1 MSSPVWLIT
10 GASNGFGL
18 ALVLRVLRAGHT
30 VVGSVR
36 NKTKAAA
43 AIEQIEK
50 AGGSIIEMDMTESKA
65 TITSKVQAV
74 GRIDYL
80 VNNAGYSILAACEEI
95 TEAEATL
102 QINTNF
108 FGPLYTLQAVL
119 PGMRAQKSGTIVNV
133 SSVAARDPLAACSL
147 YAASKAALEAASE
160 SLAKEVAPHNIRV
173 LIVEPGNFR
182 TNFVSALADAS
193 PEPAAVPAH
202 YDDPVGIIMRKFLAV
217 HGKQIGDPEKAV
229 ERIFEAVTGEGLAG
243 PLAGNVLRLVLG
255 KDALGR
261 IKVHN
266 DKFLHE
272 LSLQEETAAST
283 DFII

>member
-1 MSSPVWLIT
+1 MPLT
-10 GASNGFGL
+10 A
-18 ALVLRVLRAGHT
+18 
-30 VVGSVR
+30 VR
-36 NKTKAAA
+36 T
-43 AIEQIEK
+43 
-50 AGGSIIEMDMTESKA
+50 
-65 TITSKVQAV
+65 
-74 GRIDYL
+74 
-80 VNNAGYSILAACEEI
+80 C
-95 TEAEATL
+95 
-102 QINTNF
+102 TNIK
-108 FGPLYTLQAVL
+108 Q
-119 PGMRAQKSGTIVNV
+119 
-133 SSVAARDPLAACSL
+133 
-147 YAASKAALEAASE
+147 
-160 SLAKEVAPHNIRV
+160 
-173 LIVEPGNFR
+173 
-182 TNFVSALADAS
+182 LADAS

-283 DFII
+283 DFIF